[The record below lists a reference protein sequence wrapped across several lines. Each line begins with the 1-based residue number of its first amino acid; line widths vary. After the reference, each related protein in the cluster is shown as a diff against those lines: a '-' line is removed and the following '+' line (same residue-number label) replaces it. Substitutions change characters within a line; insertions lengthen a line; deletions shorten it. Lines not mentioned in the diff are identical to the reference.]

1 MFGTSAVMHHGRRFV
16 TSPVNGLAGLL
27 SVLVLLATASICLAQ
42 GYAPTVA
49 SPPYPSASYPN
60 VPAGY
65 PPAAFQQ
72 SSDFGVEPA
81 AYAPGKKKD
90 KKPLHHQIAK
100 MPEAGEEME
109 VIHHRS
115 QLVITRSRIARWFIA
130 DPSVIDVIQFSPNE
144 ISVIGTQ
151 MGATHLT
158 LWFEG
163 DATTD
168 PVIYRVEV
176 IRDPSLD
183 NQQREEYGKLER
195 QLQVLFPNSQVYLVP
210 LTFRLIVKGQARDQ
224 EEAAQIMNVVRA
236 EWLARN
242 ANFNGNGNGF
252 GNGLGGFGGA
262 GFGGGIG
269 NDPTLG
275 GGGGGFGN
283 NNNFVINMMEVPG
296 EQQIIVHV
304 KIAQL
309 DRTQVRKLGL
319 NFPSLISRA
328 NAATQTTITGA
339 FNPLTGAG
347 ALSGIFENA
356 EINLIINWLAQNGTA
371 KIIANPSITVMNGTT
386 GSFISGGEFAVPTVV
401 GVGGAQGT
409 TTTFR
414 GFGTSLIVTPT
425 IIDKDLIRLRVVPEY
440 SQINSDNT
448 SGGIPGLNTRRATTT
463 VQLREGQTIALAGLF
478 SHQSAVGVTRMP
490 FLGELPYIGPKF
502 FNGKTATMGE
512 TELLFLVTPEIV
524 RPMEQDE
531 VPPLPGFYVTHP
543 NDRELYHYAMTEG
556 APDQGVYQ
564 LAPYGWGPGM
574 GTEVGYRPYNPA
586 LGSNPPGPAN
596 GMIGGSLQTGGFSFP
611 GGAMQGG
618 GMQGGGMNGGSMGN
632 GGYSQP
638 MMVPPAPGNM
648 PGPVPDP
655 AVRFS
660 PNRNNPL
667 LGQATAEEISNSQ
680 KPSWNPFKRLAGN
693 SAPSGVQ
700 PAGYNS
706 QRPTN
711 GPVQPAG
718 YQPQRGR
725 Y

>member
-1 MFGTSAVMHHGRRFV
+1 
-16 TSPVNGLAGLL
+16 
-27 SVLVLLATASICLAQ
+27 
-42 GYAPTVA
+42 
-49 SPPYPSASYPN
+49 
-60 VPAGY
+60 
-65 PPAAFQQ
+65 
-72 SSDFGVEPA
+72 
-81 AYAPGKKKD
+81 
-90 KKPLHHQIAK
+90 
-100 MPEAGEEME
+100 MPQAEEEME

-163 DATTD
+163 DAATD

-236 EWLARN
+236 EWIARN
-242 ANFNGNGNGF
+242 GNGNWNGNGNG
-252 GNGLGGFGGA
+252 GW
-262 GFGGGIG
+262 
-269 NDPTLG
+269 G
-275 GGGGGFGN
+275 GGGWGGGGNGWGAGDWGGGSGFGNN
-283 NNNFVINMMEVPG
+283 NNNFVINMLEVPG

-319 NFPSLISRA
+319 DFPNLISRA
-328 NAATQTTITGA
+328 NLATQTTITGS
-339 FNPLTGAG
+339 FSPVTGAG

-356 EINLIINWLAQNGTA
+356 QISLLLNWLAQNGTA
-371 KIIANPSITVMNGTT
+371 KIVANPSITVMNGTT

-425 IIDKDLIRLRVVPEY
+425 IIDKDLIRLRIVPEF
-440 SQINSDNT
+440 SAINTDNT
-448 SGGIPGLNTRRATTT
+448 SGGVPGLDTRRVTSV
-463 VQLREGQTIALAGLF
+463 VQLREGQTIALAGLY
-478 SHQSAVGVTRMP
+478 SHQSATGVTRMP
-490 FLGELPYIGPKF
+490 FLGELPYIGPKL

-531 VPPLPGFYVTHP
+531 VPPVPGFYVTHP
-543 NDRELYHYAMTEG
+543 NDYELYHYAMTEG

-574 GTEVGYRPYNPA
+574 GTEVGYRPYNPG
-586 LGSNPPGPAN
+586 LGSYPPGPAN

-618 GMQGGGMNGGSMGN
+618 GMNGGSMGT

-638 MMVPPAPGNM
+638 MMAPPASGGQPV
-648 PGPVPDP
+648 PVPDP
-655 AVRFS
+655 AVRYS

-667 LGQATAEEISNSQ
+667 LGQASAEEIANQ
-680 KPSWNPFKRLAGN
+680 PKPSWNPFKRSNG
-693 SAPSGVQ
+693 SSVPSGVQ

-706 QRPTN
+706 PKPTN
-711 GPVQPAG
+711 GPAQPAG
-718 YQPQRGR
+718 YQSPRGR